1 MKKSKLFAL
10 ALLAGTVLASPTAQA
25 ATCFWFGGT
34 GNINDTSKWFAATN
48 GGGGACAAAGGWP
61 NSASDS
67 GTFDGNS
74 GGGTITRNVNWT
86 VGTINVSAFTG
97 TFGNSGDTASVD
109 LLTWTNTGSGVRT
122 VNLGASTWTVGAAG
136 GAGSGWNQTGATNL
150 TFNANTSTV
159 RTVAGVNLNQNI
171 SLNLGTFTYNVVTI
185 QAAAVGGAL
194 AMNTGNP
201 TIATF
206 NIQAPNYI
214 FINNGNNITVTGSL
228 VFSGGGVNA
237 WTGFA
242 TTAPNNSATFTLSGG
257 PATCDYCSFRD
268 MTAVTN
274 AITATNSI
282 NYGRA
287 TNISITPPSPS
298 GGGSGGNSII
308 GVQ

>member
-25 ATCFWFGGT
+25 ASCFWFGGT

-61 NSASDS
+61 NSASDNA
-67 GTFDGNS
+67 TFDGNS
-74 GGGTITRNVNWT
+74 GGGTITRNVNWSIST
-86 VGTINVSAFTG
+86 LNVSAFTG

-109 LLTWTNTGSGVRT
+109 VLTWTNSGSGVRT

-136 GAGSGWNQTGATNL
+136 GAGTGWNQNGATNL
-150 TFNANTSTV
+150 TFDPNTSTV
-159 RTVAGVNLNQNI
+159 RTVGVNANAAVG
-171 SLNLGTFTYNVVTI
+171 LNLGSFSYNVVTI
-185 QAAAVGGAL
+185 KASAVGGGIQANM
-194 AMNTGNP
+194 ANP
-201 TIATF
+201 TIATL
-206 NIQAPNYI
+206 NIAAPNYI

-228 VFSGGGVNA
+228 NFSGGGANA

-268 MTAVTN
+268 ITAVTN

-287 TNISITPPSPS
+287 TNISITPPSFS
-298 GGGSGGNSII
+298 GGSGGNSII